1 MTRCIPTVWSDDI
14 KLLFIQSHV
23 ASGEPWVVECG
34 LGASSMQ
41 RRSCLQR
48 KGCLSSSQ
56 ADAAGLLWVIVL
68 ALACLLQAHLAEIKG
83 KGSGSLLLVSSD
95 PNKLLFGGS
104 Q

>member
-1 MTRCIPTVWSDDI
+1 MTRCIPTVSSDDI

-23 ASGEPWVVECG
+23 ASREPWVVECG
-34 LGASSMQ
+34 LGASSVQ
-41 RRSCLQR
+41 RSCLQR